1 MLSSHHGWKQR
12 RTGLL
17 MAGLLL
23 LLALAPA
30 VAKAQGADT
39 LVMVWSAPGDDGTVG
54 TASSYEMR
62 MSTSPIDGS
71 NFTSA
76 TPVSGLPAPLVSG
89 TRQRVVV
96 RGLTR
101 GTTYYFALKS
111 TDDVGNTS
119 GLSNVVRWDWVFDTA
134 PPAAP
139 TGLIATQEGTGVNLT
154 WTANGEPD
162 LAGYTV
168 YRAPSASG
176 PWTAI
181 NGSMVVTNGY
191 LDNAVPNG
199 STVLWYRVS
208 ASDGSGNE
216 SARSAMVS
224 VDLTGSGSALADWNL
239 STGYPN
245 PSRTSDP
252 VNFPIVIPTSG
263 AGSAELQIVDSGR
276 RVVRQISLSGLS
288 SGTQTVVWDGRNHAG
303 LPVAPGVY
311 TVWVIAGDRKASTK
325 LVRVP

>member
-39 LVMVWSAPGDDGTVG
+39 LVMVWTAPGDDGSVG

-71 NFTSA
+71 NFGSA
-76 TPVSGLPAPLVSG
+76 IPVAGLPSPLNSG
-89 TRQRVVV
+89 SRQRVVV

-139 TGLIATQEGTGVNLT
+139 TGLLATQEGTDVSLN

-176 PWTAI
+176 PWAAI
-181 NGSMVVTNGY
+181 NSSMVPTNNY

-239 STGYPN
+239 SSGYPN

-252 VNFPIVIPTSG
+252 VNLPIVIPASG
-263 AGSAELQIVDSGR
+263 GGSAELQIVDSGR
-276 RVVRQISLSGLS
+276 RLVRRVSLSGLS
-288 SGTQTVVWDGRNHAG
+288 SGAQTAVWDGRNQAG